1 MRKHIQVF
9 SCFIA
14 FTAHISMAEN
24 KPLVLLE
31 KEMDKIAQVNI
42 SAEGPGCS
50 VGIIQDNKYIFKKSY
65 GLANIEHQVPLSST
79 SVFRMASV
87 SKQFTALAVLL
98 LADDGVINLN
108 DDIRTYLPDLHDYGV
123 KVTINSMLGH
133 FSGMADY
140 DTLNKLLPKPLLSA
154 AGGPFRIGDE
164 DYLNNQEYYQVIKSL
179 PLVNEPN
186 QKQGYSNFA
195 YYLLSVLVEKASG
208 LSLREF
214 SDKRIFK
221 PLGMRN
227 TFFADD
233 MREIILNRAEGYRTF
248 NETNIK
254 GLKRY
259 MTNLYSVG
267 DGGLHTTIDDMLIW
281 DNHFYFPKLG
291 KNPKKL
297 MEQMNTANGPY
308 PDVDEAKWYYANG
321 QYTDGRYF
329 FHNGGWMGT
338 STSYIRRPD
347 TNTSVVTMCNS
358 SSLDANAFTYPTFQI
373 LTDLGLWNGEDPSIF

>member
-1 MRKHIQVF
+1 VRKFIHIFV
-9 SCFIA
+9 SIIA
-14 FTAHISMAEN
+14 CTSNLSIAEN
-24 KPLVLLE
+24 KPLDLLE
-31 KEMDKIAQVNI
+31 SEMDKIAKSNI
-42 SAEGPGCS
+42 TTNGPGCS
-50 VGIIQDNKYIFKKSY
+50 VGIIQDTKFIFKKSY
-65 GLANIEHQVPLSST
+65 GFANVEHQVPLSSS

-108 DDIRTYLPDLHDYGV
+108 DDIRAYLPDLHDYGV

-140 DTLNKLLPKPLLSA
+140 DTLQKLLPKPLLSA
-154 AGGPFRIGDE
+154 AGGPFRLGDE
-164 DYLNNQEYYQVIKSL
+164 DYLTNQEYYEVIKSL
-179 PLVNEPN
+179 PLAQEPN

-208 LSLREF
+208 LSLRKF
-214 SDKRIFK
+214 SDKHIFK
-221 PLGMRN
+221 PLGMHN

-233 MREIILNRAEGYRTF
+233 MREIIPNRADGYRTF
-248 NETNIK
+248 NEANIN

-259 MTNLYSVG
+259 MTNLFSVG

-281 DNHFYFPKLG
+281 DNHFYSPKLG

-338 STSYIRRPD
+338 STSYVRRPD
-347 TNTSVVTMCNS
+347 TNASVIAMCNS

-373 LTDLGLWNGEDPSIF
+373 LTDLGLWNGIDPSIF